1 MIKNMMTPTPVKVTL
16 EEYLALPE
24 STLPHELVDG
34 ELRVTAAP
42 STWHQTVLNR
52 VARALED
59 FIESRKL
66 GLVFRAP
73 VDVILDP
80 GAGLALQPDII
91 YIRQDHA
98 DIVRERIEGAP
109 DLVVEILSRGTRDYD
124 RTEKSARYAAA
135 GVAEYWLADSE
146 NGTIEIRRL
155 DQRPPLTIAVFT
167 VSDTLTSPLLPGFTL
182 PVGPI
187 FAR

>member
-1 MIKNMMTPTPVKVTL
+1 MRNMFTPTPVKVTL

-24 STLPHELVDG
+24 TTLPHDLVDG
-34 ELRVTAAP
+34 ELRMTAAP

-52 VARALED
+52 LARPLED
-59 FIESRKL
+59 FVESRKL

-73 VDVILDP
+73 VDVILDRV
-80 GAGLALQPDII
+80 AGLVLQPDII
-91 YIRQDHA
+91 YIRQDRA

-109 DLVVEILSRGTRDYD
+109 DLVVEILSPGTRDYD

-135 GVAEYWLADSE
+135 GVTEYWLADSE
-146 NGTIEIRRL
+146 SGTIEIRRL
-155 DQRPPLTIAVFT
+155 DQRPPLTIAIFT
-167 VSDTLTSPLLPGFTL
+167 SSDSLTSPLLPGFAL
-182 PVGPI
+182 PLAPI

>member
-1 MIKNMMTPTPVKVTL
+1 MFTPTPVKVTL
-16 EEYLALPE
+16 GEYLALPE
-24 STLPHELVDG
+24 TTLPHELVDG

-59 FIESRKL
+59 FVEPRKL

-73 VDVILDP
+73 VDVILDRV
-80 GAGLALQPDII
+80 AGLALQPDII
-91 YIRQDHA
+91 YIRQDRA
-98 DIVRERIEGAP
+98 EIVHERIEGVP
-109 DLVVEILSRGTRDYD
+109 DLVVEILSPGTRDYD

-135 GVAEYWLADSE
+135 GVTEYWLADSDKH
-146 NGTIEIRRL
+146 TIEIRRL
-155 DQRPPLTIAVFT
+155 DQRPPVTIAVCT
-167 VSDTLTSPLLPGFTL
+167 LSDTLTTPLLPGFAL
-182 PVGPI
+182 PVAPD

>member
-1 MIKNMMTPTPVKVTL
+1 MFTPTPVKVTL

-24 STLPHELVDG
+24 TTLPHELVDG

-59 FIESRKL
+59 FVEPGNL

-80 GAGLALQPDII
+80 VAGLALQSDII
-91 YIRQDHA
+91 YIRQDRA
-98 DIVRERIEGAP
+98 DIVRERIEGVP
-109 DLVVEILSRGTRDYD
+109 DLVVEILSPGTRDYD

-135 GVAEYWLADSE
+135 GVTEYWLADSE
-146 NGTIEIRRL
+146 NRTIEIRRL
-155 DQRPPLTIAVFT
+155 DQKPPVTVAVFT
-167 VSDTLTSPLLPGFTL
+167 VSDALTSPFLPGFAL
-182 PVGPI
+182 PIAPV
-187 FAR
+187 FVR